1 VLKKNRREEVLQ
13 DAWIGD
19 AVLCLYA
26 RQKIL
31 REDASLDG
39 EKYARMTSNHF
50 LASIGEASEVEAA
63 IGRAFE
69 RGGLDAAYLYIDQNL
84 MPVFERQEQNRIKRR
99 SGRHGKGT
107 APRPEV
113 SARAASTLLCE

>member
-1 VLKKNRREEVLQ
+1 
-13 DAWIGD
+13 
-19 AVLCLYA
+19 
-26 RQKIL
+26 
-31 REDASLDG
+31 
-39 EKYARMTSNHF
+39 
-50 LASIGEASEVEAA
+50 
-63 IGRAFE
+63 
-69 RGGLDAAYLYIDQNL
+69 